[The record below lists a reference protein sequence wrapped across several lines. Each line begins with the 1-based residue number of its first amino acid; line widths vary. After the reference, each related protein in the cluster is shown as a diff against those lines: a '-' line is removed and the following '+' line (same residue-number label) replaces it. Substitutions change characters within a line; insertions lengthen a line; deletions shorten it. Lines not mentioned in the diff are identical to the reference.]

1 MMTLHDQAEQN
12 VQQARLLYANGRR
25 DEAIALQRRGALQH
39 VLAMRGIEAPTPE
52 AWKERADACRLLAD
66 YLAEAETYP
75 EAATFY
81 QEATDC
87 YSHLESEEAEIAGRA
102 CAARALAVVRVLNS
116 RPEQRLH
123 LLTVRYERQQQQFA
137 LEPNTEAQQA
147 ECCVHIARI
156 FQRRDRPEE
165 SIAQYQAALALYAH
179 TPPEET
185 GLACAECHHR
195 IAGLYATALD
205 ASEEAILHYRE
216 AIALYA
222 VHEPIV
228 HGEQAALALCVRAL
242 ELLETP

>member
-1 MMTLHDQAEQN
+1 MTLHDQAEQN
-12 VQQARLLYANGRR
+12 VRQARILYENGRR
-25 DEAIALQRRGALQH
+25 EEALSLQRRGALQYA
-39 VLAMRGIEAPTPE
+39 LAMRDIEDPASE
-52 AWKERADACRLLAD
+52 EWQARGDACRRLGD
-66 YLAEAETYP
+66 YLAEAEAYP

-87 YSHLESEEAEIAGRA
+87 YAHIDSEEAEIAARD
-102 CAARALAVVRVLNS
+102 CAARALSVVKALQS
-116 RPEQRLH
+116 RPGQRLH
-123 LLTVRYERQQQQFA
+123 LLTVRYERQRQLLA
-137 LEPNTEAQQA
+137 LEPDTEAQQA

-165 SIAQYQAALALYAH
+165 AIAHYREALALYAL
-179 TPPEET
+179 TPQEET

-205 ASEEAILHYRE
+205 APEQAIRHYRE

-222 VHEPIV
+222 AYEPRLR
-228 HGEQAALALCVRAL
+228 GEQAALALCVRAL